1 MIKTC
6 NQFKK
11 STVQILATMSY
22 WSAIETLGSNDRTPH
37 NEGLS

>member
-1 MIKTC
+1 MFNTC

-11 STVQILATMSY
+11 SPVQILATMSY
-22 WSAIETLGSNDRTPH
+22 WLSIEALGSNDRTPH

>member
-1 MIKTC
+1 MFKTC